1 MEIVKV
7 ETEFVV
13 NQALEDSFLE
23 YLRNNA
29 AGMMAQDQQEMEALI
44 DHCERTKAEEW
55 NDYAKQELSLF
66 LMFRAGFQSAAGY
79 RAEDF
84 EK

>member
-1 MEIVKV
+1 MEIKI
-7 ETEFVV
+7 EIAV
-13 NQALEDSFLE
+13 NQTLEDTFLQH
-23 YLRNNA
+23 LRNMA
-29 AGMMAQDQQEMEALI
+29 AGMMREDMRELENLI
-44 DHCERTKAEEW
+44 DHCERTKAENWSEE
-55 NDYAKQELSLF
+55 AKQELALF